1 MFFWICNHFRRDT
14 DVSGWFRLCTRTS
27 LLFFGVDPGVDMHV
41 ESLSCVYHF
50 CCLLT
55 FWTDC
60 IHFPMVFFPG
70 ASFRSVQELHED
82 PGFFLEEVES
92 WSFTSML
99 HPCVGCLITHSGPL
113 ILTQDQN
120 EQPRTLQGGASRG
133 SGVLLLLFDACG

>member
-1 MFFWICNHFRRDT
+1 MVSSVYPHVLTVLRCRSRCRYARRI
-14 DVSGWFRLCTRTS
+14 VELRVS
-27 LLFFGVDPGVDMHV
+27 LL
-41 ESLSCVYHF
+41 LSFDILDGLYP
-50 CCLLT
+50 
-55 FWTDC
+55 
-60 IHFPMVFFPG
+60 FPHGIFFPG

-99 HPCVGCLITHSGPL
+99 HLWVGCLITHSGPL

-120 EQPRTLQGGASRG
+120 EQPRTLQGGATRG